1 MNTKTTLNIIIIC
14 AICAATLMSGC
25 MESTDTES
33 VDNVSTDT
41 VSTDATSK
49 GTESSAKTT
58 SNTAT
63 LKPPLTA
70 EIPRDPA
77 DMGNPQDAPYIT
89 EVVLYEDGT
98 AVIRTIGAEKDESSD
113 MAWTAFRSTANSQS
127 FDLHSE
133 IDMPIRLSVQEGGA
147 AILELWDIQFK
158 GTWSSGIS
166 KVSPPA
172 ATKQKVLALQIGDL
186 ATNDYL
192 EVQISDV
199 SRSEYY
205 DWEASL
211 RTDDVYAEPGNVFI
225 LATGRVK
232 NVGYD
237 KIARGTGDFTMIDSK
252 GNRYNGGG
260 YPNED
265 AMDYIKDLRKGQ
277 QISGV
282 ILFEVPED
290 ATGLKIQYDYGT
302 RFKDMPVPTWS
313 ID

>member
-1 MNTKTTLNIIIIC
+1 MNKAIKIVIIC

-77 DMGNPQDAPYIT
+77 DMGNPQNAPYIT

-98 AVIRTIGAEKDESSD
+98 ALFHTVGAEEDESYD
-113 MAWTAFRSTANSQS
+113 MTWTAFRSTANSQS

-158 GTWSSGIS
+158 GTWNSGIS

-172 ATKQKVLALQIGDL
+172 AATQKVLALQIGDL

-205 DWEASL
+205 DWDVSL
-211 RTDDVYAEPGNVFI
+211 RTDDIYAEPGNVFI

-237 KIARGTGDFTMIDSK
+237 KIVRGTSDFTMIDSK
-252 GNRYNGGG
+252 GSRYVAGAYVNK
-260 YPNED
+260 D
-265 AMDYIKDLRKGQ
+265 KMDYIENLRKGQ
-277 QISGV
+277 QCSGV